1 MRRSVNII
9 GALIQIGTVCFFGFH
24 MVVGERGL
32 LARESLDHEILLA
45 REELSL
51 LRKSNAYL
59 SHRIELMRNGSVDAD
74 MLAETA
80 RAELGLYS
88 ERDVIISIQ
97 LDDLKF

>member
-9 GALIQIGTVCFFGFH
+9 GALIQLGTVCFFGFH

-32 LARESLDHEILLA
+32 LAKDSLDRDILLA

-59 SHRIELMRNGSVDAD
+59 SHRIDLMRNGSVDAD

>member
-9 GALIQIGTVCFFGFH
+9 GALIQIGTLSFFGFH
-24 MVVGERGL
+24 MVMGERGL
-32 LARESLDHEILLA
+32 LARESLDREILRA
-45 REELSL
+45 KEELAL
-51 LRKSNAYL
+51 LQKSNAFL
-59 SHRIELMRNGSVDAD
+59 AHRIELMRTGAVDAD

-97 LDDLKF
+97 FDDLKF